1 MASSVI
7 HMAVASEVNKKIN
20 RDINKLLI
28 GTIAPDI
35 SKLVGETKVKS
46 HFSSND
52 LEDLPNIDKFVKKYK
67 KNLDDDFVMGYYIH
81 LYTDYLWFKYFITE
95 ILHNDRITKKDGS
108 IVKLNGEMKKLYIY
122 NDYTNLNIQ
131 LIEKYNLD
139 LKIFYNDIPKINN
152 IIDEIPMDK
161 LNLLIEKTGVII
173 ENSKKGKNY
182 VFDIYDICKFI
193 NTTVKLI
200 LAKLD
205 EDLKIIN

>member
-81 LYTDYLWFKYFITE
+81 LYTDYLWFKYFIDDIDYSSMVTF
-95 ILHNDRITKKDGS
+95 IDGS
-108 IVKLNGEMKKLYIY
+108 KLLCDKDDFIKYVY
-122 NDYTNLNIQ
+122 NDYTNINVKLIDRYNI
-131 LIEKYNLD
+131 D
-139 LKIFYNDIPKINN
+139 LKIFYNEIPNVDY
-152 IIDEIPMDK
+152 IIEEIPMDK
-161 LNLLIEKTGVII
+161 LNLIINKTSTIIANTKINKTYLFNLKNVENFINFATEIIISGIEK
-173 ENSKKGKNY
+173 
-182 VFDIYDICKFI
+182 F
-193 NTTVKLI
+193 
-200 LAKLD
+200 
-205 EDLKIIN
+205 